1 MKTIAITHAEYLGK
15 HEIHFKF
22 SDKTEQTID
31 FSGFLNRSRN
41 PMTRKFLDNNLF
53 QVFKI
58 EYGDI
63 VWNDYELCFPIL
75 DLYEGN
81 IR

>member
-1 MKTIAITHAEYLGK
+1 MSPIFQGHVVSKPAK
-15 HEIHFKF
+15 
-22 SDKTEQTID
+22 
-31 FSGFLNRSRN
+31 LNGER
-41 PMTRKFLDNNLF
+41 
-53 QVFKI
+53 
-58 EYGDI
+58 YGDI